1 MPLIDRTLE
10 PVTEMPIEM
19 ESAALEPSGTKQ
31 QLCISRGKQSS
42 VSGEGSFYTWRI
54 LLQKSAIKGGFANP
68 GLDAGFT
75 LMLDPVGLWHCCSFS
90 QVG

>member
-31 QLCISRGKQSS
+31 QLCISRGKQPS